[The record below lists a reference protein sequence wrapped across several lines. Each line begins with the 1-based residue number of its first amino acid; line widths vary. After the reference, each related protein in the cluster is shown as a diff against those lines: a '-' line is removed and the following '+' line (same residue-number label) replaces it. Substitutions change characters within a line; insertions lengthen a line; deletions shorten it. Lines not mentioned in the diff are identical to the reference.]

1 MPTTLFTRSER
12 REGTE
17 ILLVTGEIDLAT
29 APRLG
34 LAIEAALTDD
44 APLVVDMTGVGF
56 LDSSGARALA
66 LADGMAVARGGRLL
80 LVPSERVSQVFE
92 IANLESLFHVY
103 AALGEAVEAARGIAA
118 RGGSASTA

>member
-1 MPTTLFTRSER
+1 MPTTLSTRSEC

-29 APRLG
+29 APQLG
-34 LAIEAALTDD
+34 LAIEAALSSG

-66 LADGMAVARGGRLL
+66 LAEGAAAARGARLL

-92 IANLESLFHVY
+92 IANLGSFFQVY
-103 AALGEAVEAARGIAA
+103 AAVGEAVDAARGFHT
-118 RGGSASTA
+118 RGGASTA